1 MSAGL
6 LATAW
11 LLAGIVAVRTSQQG
25 VVLRFGAP
33 RPIPL
38 MPGIHWAPFGIDR
51 VVKVE
56 VTKTET
62 VPIGFR
68 TAEGGRTTT
77 LSADEGQWLTG
88 DTNILAVELA
98 VQYRVVRPVE
108 WVVNGRDTQEQ
119 VRRAAESIVTD
130 AMGRLPVDD
139 ALTAGRLTLLEEV
152 RRGTQELLE
161 DWQSGVGIVSVAI
174 RSVDPPPAVL
184 AAFQDVQNAK
194 SDRERFVN
202 EAESYANDTLP
213 RARGEAGALVSAAAS
228 QRQRRVE
235 EALRGRGPLRGAPAG
250 GEPRSGA
257 ASREALPRDARE
269 SPSEDEGLRR
279 RRRDAPASRETGS
292 GAGCVG
298 PSELTPGRGAG
309 RARTPVPGGAA

>member
-1 MSAGL
+1 MNLAGRKVALGTAGL
-6 LATAW
+6 LAAVW
-11 LLAGIVAVRTSQQG
+11 FLSGIVALRTSQQG
-25 VVLRFGAP
+25 VVLRLGAP

-38 MPGIHWAPFGIDR
+38 MPGIHWVPFGIDR

-68 TAEGGRTTT
+68 TAEGGRTAT
-77 LSADEGQWLTG
+77 LAADEGQWLTG

-119 VRRAAESIVTD
+119 VRRAAESVVTD
-130 AMGRLPVDD
+130 AMGKLPVDE

-152 RRGTQELLE
+152 RRGTQELL
-161 DWQSGVGIVSVAI
+161 DAWQSGIGIVSVAI

-213 RARGEAGALVSAAAS
+213 RARGEAGAVVSAAAS
-228 QRQRRVE
+228 QRQRRVQE
-235 EALRGRGPLRGAPAG
+235 ALGDAARFEALRREASLAPGPLRARLYL
-250 GEPRSGA
+250 ETL
-257 ASREALPRDARE
+257 EKVLPRMKVYVV
-269 SPSEDEGLRR
+269 DEGTRLRLVKPE
-279 RRRDAPASRETGS
+279 AA
-292 GAGCVG
+292 
-298 PSELTPGRGAG
+298 RGASSP
-309 RARTPVPGGAA
+309 AN